1 LLTDNNVLQIFVQ
14 RGKDTVTKLDLGGC
28 KKLTDSLLFD
38 VARYYCIHLDYLGLD
53 EMDQISENAI
63 GAVLKSALHLKSL
76 SLSDCRKYINDKS
89 LLNFAP
95 YCKQLKY
102 LNLSNLNQVT
112 DVGIQNIMATNTNL
126 TQLCLSNCNS
136 ITEIS
141 IKELSSRNPKLE
153 IFDIRN
159 CWRID
164 NKAISFLTQ
173 ICQNITTLILAEC
186 NKLSDAA
193 IIEIAKTYKNNLVK
207 LDISGCL
214 RITDA
219 AIVEIAENCKNMAN
233 LGLQR
238 CYNLTTKSIVL
249 INDNCPK
256 VTELDVTKTKIT
268 HEDVQ
273 KLAALHIKVI
283 YTVISISED
292 FKSPRSRNYT

>member
-1 LLTDNNVLQIFVQ
+1 
-14 RGKDTVTKLDLGGC
+14 
-28 KKLTDSLLFD
+28 
-38 VARYYCIHLDYLGLD
+38 
-53 EMDQISENAI
+53 
-63 GAVLKSALHLKSL
+63 
-76 SLSDCRKYINDKS
+76 
-89 LLNFAP
+89 
-95 YCKQLKY
+95 
-102 LNLSNLNQVT
+102 
-112 DVGIQNIMATNTNL
+112 
-126 TQLCLSNCNS
+126 
-136 ITEIS
+136 
-141 IKELSSRNPKLE
+141 
-153 IFDIRN
+153 
-159 CWRID
+159 
-164 NKAISFLTQ
+164 
-173 ICQNITTLILAEC
+173 
-186 NKLSDAA
+186 
-193 IIEIAKTYKNNLVK
+193 VK